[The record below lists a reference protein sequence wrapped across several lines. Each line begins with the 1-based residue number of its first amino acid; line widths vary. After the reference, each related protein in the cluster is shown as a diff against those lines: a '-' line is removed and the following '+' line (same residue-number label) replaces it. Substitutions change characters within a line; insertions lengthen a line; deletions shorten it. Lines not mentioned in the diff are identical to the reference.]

1 MMDKKENKRG
11 STTLSIRAQLTAGIV
26 IITLAG
32 IGLIGLFALKVLEGR
47 SIDSKVRQ
55 AVTLVDLIRVEARHS
70 ALPGSASDSTIFVY
84 EVFKELGVADYELK
98 AADSTVLLSEGKLP
112 VDKGAPLFLAEGI
125 KVYKF
130 GGGLFAGPGERLFV
144 TARLD
149 RATVAKGS
157 LSFTLPM
164 DDIKREVAGVRLFL
178 LLYAVVD
185 SVIIILFGVYFFSR
199 SISRPIKGLE
209 EATTRIASGAFDERV
224 DISVDNEVG
233 RLAASFNTMAERI
246 ESEIVALESVNSKLV
261 STQEELLRT
270 STLAALGRMAAG
282 IAHEVGNPL
291 GAVQGYLEILGA
303 GESRSEE
310 EQDII
315 RRTTEEVAR
324 IDKILREFL
333 DVARPSP
340 ARSPGSVDVNSVVQE
355 TVLDLSAH
363 KDMAL
368 VTVRTSF
375 GAALPAVAIDP
386 DRLRQVLVNLLLN
399 AAHSMDDIEGERV
412 VSVETS
418 LEKRGEKAGE
428 KAESET
434 DASMPL
440 RRRDDRRPAVDT
452 GAESIAIRITDHGR
466 GVDAES
472 AKKIFEPFFSTKEV
486 GHGTGLG
493 LFVSDM
499 IIKAHRGSIAFD
511 SAIGTGSTFTVILPS
526 GKG

>member
-1 MMDKKENKRG
+1 MKEKKIDRRSNR
-11 STTLSIRAQLTAGIV
+11 TLSIRAQLTAGIV

-55 AVTLVDLIRVEARHS
+55 AVILVDLIRVEVRHS
-70 ALPGSASDSTIFVY
+70 ALPGTGFDSTIFVY
-84 EVFKELGVADYELK
+84 EALKELGVKDFELK
-98 AADSTVLLSEGKLP
+98 AADGTVLLSEGTLP
-112 VDKGAPLFLAEGI
+112 VDKGAPLFLGEGI
-125 KVYKF
+125 KVHKF
-130 GGGLFAGPGERLFV
+130 GGGFFAGPGELLRV

-185 SVIIILFGVYFFSR
+185 SVIIILFGVYFFSKT
-199 SISRPIKGLE
+199 ISRPIKELE

-224 DISVDNEVG
+224 GISVDNEVG

-246 ESEIVALESVNSKLV
+246 ESEIVALESVNSKLL

-282 IAHEVGNPL
+282 IAHEIGNPL
-291 GAVQGYLEILGA
+291 GAVQGYLEILGRA
-303 GESRSEE
+303 ESRNEE
-310 EQDII
+310 ERDII

-340 ARSPGSVDVNSVVQE
+340 VGGPSSVDVNSVVQE
-355 TVLDLSAH
+355 TVADLSAH

-368 VTVRTSF
+368 VTVRTSL
-375 GAALPAVAIDP
+375 GTALPSVAIEADK
-386 DRLRQVLVNLLLN
+386 LRQVLVNLLLN
-399 AAHSMDDIEGERV
+399 AAHSMDDIEGERII
-412 VSVETS
+412 SVETS
-418 LEKRGEKAGE
+418 KESVGH
-428 KAESET
+428 KAEDET
-434 DASMPL
+434 DARTPF
-440 RRRDDRRPAVDT
+440 RRKEDKRPGGIEA
-452 GAESIAIRITDHGR
+452 AESIVIRIGDHGR

-486 GHGTGLG
+486 GKGTGLG

-499 IIKAHRGSIAFD
+499 IIKAHRGTMLFD
-511 SAIGTGSTFTVILPS
+511 SAVGAGSTFTVILPS
-526 GKG
+526 GKE